1 MASEEHDERLARLRA
16 EAEAEMRRHLPTEGG
31 GGRDA
36 KRRRKTGGEET
47 ERHAGGRF
55 DYGAVQELATG
66 LTGFL
71 LTCQLQR

>member
-31 GGRDA
+31 GDRAA
-36 KRRRKTGGEET
+36 KRRKTGFEEA